1 LTIEPTTR
9 RGQSWQV
16 AARRDKLPVME
27 TPFEDGRTASAER
40 LATELATVPLAYL
53 EGALENPALQPDL
66 LLHLLKNRAVTASL
80 IQRIARHASWLKSY
94 EVKSAIVLH
103 PKTPRA
109 IAMNLIQFL
118 WWRDLARVADHA
130 VLSPPLRRAAERLLA
145 IRMQELALGE
155 KISLALIA
163 TRGVISVL
171 RKQSDPMVV
180 RALLHNPRLLE
191 EDALAI
197 AVASGTPGAVLK
209 ELAEDSRFSSRPALQ
224 KAIVQHRETP
234 PSTALRI
241 VQGLSTPVLKELARA
256 PHVGQLVKVAA
267 LRLIEAREGPE

>member
-1 LTIEPTTR
+1 MDSPLE
-9 RGQSWQV
+9 
-16 AARRDKLPVME
+16 A
-27 TPFEDGRTASAER
+27 GRKATAEI
-40 LATELATVPLAYL
+40 LALELATAPLPYL
-53 EGALENPALQPDL
+53 EGALDNPSLRPDL
-66 LLHLLKNRAVTASL
+66 LPIILKSRAVTTSL
-80 IQRIARHASWLKSY
+80 IQRIVRHASWLKSY

-103 PKTPRA
+103 PKTPRP

-155 KISLALIA
+155 KISLARIA

-171 RKQSDPMVV
+171 RKQNDPMVV

-197 AVASGTPGAVLK
+197 AVAAVTPGPVLQA
-209 ELAEDSRFSSRPALQ
+209 LAEDPRFSARPAVQ
-224 KAIVQHRETP
+224 KAIVQNRETP
-234 PSTALRI
+234 PFTSLRI
-241 VQGLSTPVLKELARA
+241 VQGLSTPILKELTRA
-256 PHVGQLVKVAA
+256 PQVSQLVKVAA
-267 LRLIEAREGPE
+267 LRTIEAREGTG

>member
-1 LTIEPTTR
+1 
-9 RGQSWQV
+9 
-16 AARRDKLPVME
+16 ME
-27 TPFEDGRTASAER
+27 TPLEAGRTAPAES
-40 LATELATVPLAYL
+40 LAMELATAPLPYL
-53 EGALENPALQPDL
+53 EGALDNPSMQPDL
-66 LLHLLKNRAVTASL
+66 LLNLFKNRAVTTAL
-80 IQRIARHASWLKSY
+80 ILRIARHASWLKSY

-103 PKTPRA
+103 PKTPRP

-130 VLSPPLRRAAERLLA
+130 VLTPPLRRAAERLLS
-145 IRMQELALGE
+145 IRIQELALGE
-155 KISLALIA
+155 KISLARIA

-171 RKQSDPMVV
+171 RKQNDAMVI
-180 RALLHNPRLLE
+180 RALLQNPRLLE

-197 AVASGTPGAVLK
+197 AVASGTPGTVLQA
-209 ELAEDSRFSSRPALQ
+209 LAEDARFSSRPALQ
-224 KAIVQHRETP
+224 KAIVLNRETP

-256 PHVGQLVKVAA
+256 PQVGQLVKVAA